1 MGKNFVDPLETE
13 QAPARELV
21 VFFLIDTSGSMDGDR
36 IGAVNTAIEE
46 ALPEMRNIGG
56 NDSNIMFAPLTFGMG
71 VKWVWPDGPKSVE
84 TASWSRIRAD
94 GMTPMGAAFRELN
107 VKMSKSGFMKRPSL
121 SYSPVVFLLTDGYP
135 NDDWASGLNLLKKNS
150 WFKNALRIGVGIGD
164 DADMDMIGE
173 FVKDSELAI
182 RLRDG
187 KQLKDMI
194 QFILITSSQIGSE
207 SIGFDDNPQS
217 DDENAAKTQTMVTKI
232 KDQLDSQDF
241 DQMDGF

>member
-1 MGKNFVDPLETE
+1 MGKNFIDPLETE

-56 NDSNIMFAPLTFGMG
+56 NDSNIMFAPLIFGTA
-71 VKWVWPDGPKSVE
+71 VNWVWPSGPKSVE
-84 TASWSRIRAD
+84 TATWSRIRAD

-107 VKMSKSGFMKRPSL
+107 VKMSKTGFLKRPSL

-135 NDDWASGLNLLKKNS
+135 NDDWKSGLNLLKKNS

-164 DADMDMIGE
+164 GADMDMITE
-173 FVKDSELAI
+173 FVKDPELAI
-182 RLRDG
+182 HLKDG
-187 KQLKDMI
+187 RQLKDMI

-207 SIGFDDNPQS
+207 SIGFENDS
-217 DDENAAKTQTMVTKI
+217 STDDENAVKTQTMVNKI